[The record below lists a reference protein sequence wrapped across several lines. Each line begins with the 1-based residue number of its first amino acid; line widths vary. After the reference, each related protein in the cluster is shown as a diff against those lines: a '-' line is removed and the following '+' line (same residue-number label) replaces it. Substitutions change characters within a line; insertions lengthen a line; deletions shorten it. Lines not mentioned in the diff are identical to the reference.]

1 MKSIEDINKISFD
14 DLEHIADDSS
24 VAAPS
29 GLEKKVEDALL
40 ASMMIEQEQA
50 QRKRTLWRKPISY
63 ALVPG
68 LVALGLALT
77 VLLQPPEDKLIDTFD
92 NPQLAYAEVEK
103 TLVYISSCIN
113 KGLDIASVAAEE
125 FEEPKK
131 TMDRIFK
138 D

>member
-24 VAAPS
+24 IAAPS

-40 ASMMIEQEQA
+40 ASMMIEQA

-77 VLLQPPEDKLIDTFD
+77 VLLQPPEDKLIDTYD
-92 NPQLAYAEVEK
+92 NPQLAYSEVEK

-131 TMDRIFK
+131 AMDRIFK

>member
-24 VAAPS
+24 IAAPL

-40 ASMMIEQEQA
+40 ASMMIEQA

-63 ALVPG
+63 AIVPG
-68 LVALGLALT
+68 LVALGLALA

>member
-24 VAAPS
+24 IAAPS

-40 ASMMIEQEQA
+40 ASMMIEQA

-77 VLLQPPEDKLIDTFD
+77 VLLQPPEDKLIDTYD

-138 D
+138 DY

>member
-40 ASMMIEQEQA
+40 ASMMIEQA

-77 VLLQPPEDKLIDTFD
+77 VLLQPPEDKLIDTYG

-103 TLVYISSCIN
+103 TLIYISSCIN

-131 TMDRIFK
+131 AMDRIFK

>member
-24 VAAPS
+24 IAAPT

-40 ASMMIEQEQA
+40 ASMMIEQA
-50 QRKRTLWRKPISY
+50 QKKRTFWRKPISY

-68 LVALGLALT
+68 LVALGLALA
-77 VLLQPPEDKLIDTFD
+77 VLLQPPETKLIDTYD

>member
-24 VAAPS
+24 IAAPS

-40 ASMMIEQEQA
+40 ASMMIEQA

-77 VLLQPPEDKLIDTFD
+77 VLLQPPEDKLIDTYD

-131 TMDRIFK
+131 AMDRIFK

>member
-24 VAAPS
+24 IAAPS

-40 ASMMIEQEQA
+40 ASMMIEQA

-68 LVALGLALT
+68 LVALGLALA
-77 VLLQPPEDKLIDTFD
+77 VLLQPPEDKLIDTYD

>member
-24 VAAPS
+24 IAAPT

-40 ASMMIEQEQA
+40 ASMMVEQA
-50 QRKRTLWRKPISY
+50 QKKRTFWRKPISY

-68 LVALGLALT
+68 LVALGLALA
-77 VLLQPPEDKLIDTFD
+77 VLLQPPEDKLIDTYD

>member
-40 ASMMIEQEQA
+40 ASMMIEQA

-77 VLLQPPEDKLIDTFD
+77 VLLQPPEDKLIDTYD

>member
-14 DLEHIADDSS
+14 DLEHIADGSS
-24 VAAPS
+24 IAAPS

-40 ASMMIEQEQA
+40 ASMMIEQA

-77 VLLQPPEDKLIDTFD
+77 VLLQPPEDKLIDTYD

-131 TMDRIFK
+131 AMDRIFK

>member
-40 ASMMIEQEQA
+40 ASMMIEQA

>member
-24 VAAPS
+24 IAAPS

-40 ASMMIEQEQA
+40 ASMMIEQA

-77 VLLQPPEDKLIDTFD
+77 VLLQPPEDKLIDTYD

>member
-40 ASMMIEQEQA
+40 ASMMIEQA
-50 QRKRTLWRKPISY
+50 QRKRTLWRKPLSY

-77 VLLQPPEDKLIDTFD
+77 VLLQPPEDKLIDTYD

>member
-24 VAAPS
+24 IAAPS

-40 ASMMIEQEQA
+40 ASMMIEQA

-113 KGLDIASVAAEE
+113 KGLDIASVAAEG